1 MKAFM
6 LGLAVLA
13 SSTCFA
19 QSTVKTTYEDGSLKS
34 EYVKQGSD
42 LVAVTNYYRMGA
54 IKETGYFKNEIP
66 EGKWET
72 FSEDGTKTAELNY
85 SKGKRHGEF
94 RVWDEFSN
102 TYLEMNYVNGDVIV
116 ANRYVKQTE
125 FAVRD
130 K

>member
-1 MKAFM
+1 MKKLM
-6 LGLAVLA
+6 LSLVVLA

-19 QSTVKTTYEDGSLKS
+19 QNTVKTSYDNGSVKS
-34 EYVKQGSD
+34 EYVQVGE
-42 LVAVTNYYRMGA
+42 LVAVTNYYENGA
-54 IKETGYFKNEIP
+54 VKETGFYKNEIP

-72 FSEDGTKTAELNY
+72 FTKDGLKTAELSYAN
-85 SKGKRHGEF
+85 GKRHGEF

-102 TYLEMNYVNGDVIV
+102 AYIEMKYTNGDVIA

-125 FAVRD
+125 FAAKD